1 MTRPEISFFV
11 SETSTPVKDATV
23 SALIAANKIVKL
35 IQNTITYICIPTLD
49 IESLNTKL
57 YSDASFNN
65 LPNGDSQGHFIILL
79 GDKYNNIAS
88 IAWSSIKLKHV
99 ARSTIAAE
107 RLGLS
112 DGCDAS
118 YFVTSLTKEMIFMEQ
133 HNDINIEA
141 LTNNPSLYETL
152 HTTKTILDKCLQV
165 EIAALREMCEKN
177 ELEISWIEK
186 QHRLSDVLTKR
197 GASPKSLIETIQKYK
212 LQ

>member
-35 IQNTITYICIPTLD
+35 IQNTITYICIPALD

-99 ARSTIAAE
+99 ARSTTAAE

-112 DGCDAS
+112 DGCDAP

-152 HTTKTILDKCLQV
+152 HTTKTILDKCL
-165 EIAALREMCEKN
+165 
-177 ELEISWIEK
+177 
-186 QHRLSDVLTKR
+186 
-197 GASPKSLIETIQKYK
+197 
-212 LQ
+212 